1 MARFG
6 CLSTEV
12 HFFNR
17 AGVVDYLNHFLMN
30 SNKHLFNTNE
40 LGKYRSILLK
50 NLGFTVLRFE
60 NIREY
65 QDPESVIKEI
75 RKYQSEKQ

>member
-1 MARFG
+1 
-6 CLSTEV
+6 
-12 HFFNR
+12 
-17 AGVVDYLNHFLMN
+17 MN